1 VSRGRS
7 VLTLEQYKELL
18 RLSAEAKAAGK
29 NMESWKIAYE
39 WGVNVG
45 TLKSARR
52 RGIKHYD
59 VMIRKEQQQKA
70 REAEQQRRLYEV
82 NAEALILLK
91 AVQSTRYLHFI
102 SEAGPGMRN
111 WDNRVV
117 ALIKKA
123 GSKV

>member
-1 VSRGRS
+1 MSRGNS

-29 NMESWKIAYE
+29 NMESWKVAYE

-45 TLKSARR
+45 TLKSARS

-70 REAEQQRRLYEV
+70 REEAEQQRLREV
-82 NAEALILLK
+82 NAELLK
-91 AVQSTRYLHFI
+91 TLKWLDAWL
-102 SEAGPGMRN
+102 
-111 WDNRVV
+111 
-117 ALIKKA
+117 
-123 GSKV
+123 GSKPMPECVSRIRAAIAKAEGAK

>member
-7 VLTLEQYKELL
+7 VLTLDQYKELL

-29 NMESWKIAYE
+29 DLECWKIAYE
-39 WGVNVG
+39 WGVSAG
-45 TLKSARR
+45 TLKCIRR

-70 REAEQQRRLYEV
+70 REEAEQQRLREV
-82 NAEALILLK
+82 SMEAVALLK
-91 AVQSTRYLHFI
+91 AVQSTRYRHVI
-102 SEAGPGMRN
+102 REDAPVMVN
-111 WDNRVV
+111 WNSRVV

>member
-1 VSRGRS
+1 MSRGRS
-7 VLTLEQYKELL
+7 VLTLDQYKELL

-39 WGVNVG
+39 WGVSAG
-45 TLKSARR
+45 TLKCIRR
-52 RGIKHYD
+52 RGIKRYD
-59 VMIRKEQQQKA
+59 AMIRKEQQQKA
-70 REAEQQRRLYEV
+70 REAEQQRRLREV

-102 SEAGPGMRN
+102 SEDAPGMMN

>member
-29 NMESWKIAYE
+29 DLECWRIAYD
-39 WGVNVG
+39 WGINAG
-45 TLKSARR
+45 TLKCIRR
-52 RGIKHYD
+52 RGIKRYD
-59 VMIRKEQQQKA
+59 AMIRKEQQQKA
-70 REAEQQRRLYEV
+70 REEREQQRLYEV

-102 SEAGPGMRN
+102 SEAAPGMMN

-123 GSKV
+123 GSKI

>member
-1 VSRGRS
+1 MSRGRS
-7 VLTLEQYKELL
+7 VLTLDQYKELL

-45 TLKSARR
+45 TLKSARS

-70 REAEQQRRLYEV
+70 REAEQQRRLREV
-82 NAEALILLK
+82 NAELLAALKTYEAWADPTICRDAELRAIRIQIRAAIAK
-91 AVQSTRYLHFI
+91 AEEVK
-102 SEAGPGMRN
+102 P
-111 WDNRVV
+111 
-117 ALIKKA
+117 
-123 GSKV
+123 